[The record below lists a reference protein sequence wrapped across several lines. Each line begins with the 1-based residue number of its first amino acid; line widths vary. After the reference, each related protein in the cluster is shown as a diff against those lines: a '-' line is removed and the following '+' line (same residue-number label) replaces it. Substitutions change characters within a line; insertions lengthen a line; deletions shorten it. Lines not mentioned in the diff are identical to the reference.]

1 MLPRIQP
8 EKLRSYF
15 ERHAVSARSAGPAL
29 RAIRRTAGACCPEDV
44 ALVVQNQIATRKCSV
59 GSVEGPENRLLVP
72 VLAIGN
78 GKLEDRS
85 RVGFTI
91 SGVRT
96 KILVIRPKTNPR
108 RIPGPFVPF
117 PKAERF
123 FFFQRP
129 IWLKGTNQREK
140 HPKPI

>member
-59 GSVEGPENRLLVP
+59 STVEGPENRLLVP

-78 GKLEDRS
+78 GKLENRS
-85 RVGFTI
+85 RVGFAI

-96 KILVIRPKTNPR
+96 ENVVIRIKYNPR
-108 RIPGPFVPF
+108 GIAGTLVALA
-117 PKAERF
+117 KSEAYF
-123 FFFQRP
+123 FFPF
-129 IWLKGTNQREK
+129 
-140 HPKPI
+140 